1 MTIADRCDDGYRE
14 EECVWEVPERILII
28 IYCCVFFAQPVFRPA
43 FNLAII
49 VEVACCLK
57 MEKGKEFEPPR
68 APSRIPLNKTLS
80 SWELDAPQRW

>member
-14 EECVWEVPERILII
+14 EECVWEVPEFCLS
-28 IYCCVFFAQPVFRPA
+28 YSFTYFFFAQPVFRPA

-57 MEKGKEFEPPR
+57 KKKGEEFEPPR
-68 APSRIPLNKTLS
+68 APRRGSKQFVQNPIK
-80 SWELDAPQRW
+80 

>member
-14 EECVWEVPERILII
+14 EEGVWEVPERILLILHC
-28 IYCCVFFAQPVFRPA
+28 YVFFVQPVFRPA

-57 MEKGKEFEPPR
+57 KKKGEEFEPPWATIGGSKQFVQNPINPR
-68 APSRIPLNKTLS
+68 L
-80 SWELDAPQRW
+80 

>member
-14 EECVWEVPERILII
+14 EEGVWEVPERILLIV
-28 IYCCVFFAQPVFRPA
+28 YCRVFFFAQPVFRPA

-57 MEKGKEFEPPR
+57 KEKGKEFEPHR
-68 APSRIPLNKTLS
+68 ALSRGSKQFVQNPI
-80 SWELDAPQRW
+80 

>member
-14 EECVWEVPERILII
+14 EECVWEVPVGFCLS
-28 IYCCVFFAQPVFRPA
+28 YSFTYFLFAKPVFRPA

-57 MEKGKEFEPPR
+57 KEKGKEFEPHR
-68 APSRIPLNKTLS
+68 APCRGSKQFVQNPNK
-80 SWELDAPQRW
+80 